1 MTPEP
6 PPQSS
11 LDPARL
17 SITLEKVNK
26 ALLQYCDKDWNY
38 SRISLLIKPLESIT
52 GPYALW
58 IDIVQTKTK
67 QGQADLKT
75 SRNEITWGQHH
86 SSELGILEIIS
97 LRINRALLE
106 ASSDEFWDFERP
118 ILRLTGKEE
127 LAQKGITH
135 ALWYE
140 VVEVS
145 GQDFDN
151 R

>member
-1 MTPEP
+1 MMPELS
-6 PPQSS
+6 PQSS

-17 SITLEKVNK
+17 SVMLEKVNK

-38 SRISLLIKPLESIT
+38 SRISLHLKPLESII

-58 IDIVQTKTK
+58 IDLLQAKTK
-67 QGQADLKT
+67 QGQADLKI
-75 SRNEITWGQHH
+75 SRSEIAWGQHH
-86 SSELGILEIIS
+86 SNELGILEIIS
-97 LRINRALLE
+97 LRINKALLE
-106 ASSDEFWDFERP
+106 STSDEFWDFERP
-118 ILRLTGKEE
+118 IVRLTGKEE
-127 LAQKGITH
+127 LVQKGVTH

-140 VVEVS
+140 VVEVA

>member
-6 PPQSS
+6 SPDRS
-11 LDPARL
+11 LDWADL
-17 SITLEKVNK
+17 SLTLEKVNK

-38 SRISLLIKPLESIT
+38 SRISLHTRPLESIT

-58 IDIVQTKTK
+58 IDLMQTKTK

-75 SRNEITWGQHH
+75 SKSEIAWGQHH
-86 SSELGILEIIS
+86 SNELGILEIIS

-106 ASSDEFWDFERP
+106 STTDESWEFQRP
-118 ILRLTGKEE
+118 IVLLKSKEE
-127 LAQKGITH
+127 LVQKGITD

-140 VVEVS
+140 VVEVA

>member
-1 MTPEP
+1 M
-6 PPQSS
+6 
-11 LDPARL
+11 
-17 SITLEKVNK
+17 LEKVNK

-38 SRISLLIKPLESIT
+38 SRITLHINLLESII

-58 IDIVQTKTK
+58 VDIAQTKTK
-67 QGQADLKT
+67 QGQADLKN
-75 SRNEITWGQHH
+75 SKSEVTWGEHH
-86 SSELGILEIIS
+86 SNELGILEIIS
-97 LRINRALLE
+97 LRINKALLE
-106 ASSDEFWDFERP
+106 ASNDEFWDFERP
-118 ILRLTGKEE
+118 IVRLAGKEE